1 MQPRFRCHRHGLALL
16 SWTVIASLSVTEEE
30 CYDPLEG
37 LKAEQNEEAV
47 DSMEIPPPEDLATT
61 IQFSYHTNAQMIT
74 TLKKVEERCS
84 DIATTYSIGRSM
96 EGRELLVIAF
106 SVNPG

>member
-1 MQPRFRCHRHGLALL
+1 MLFF
-16 SWTVIASLSVTEEE
+16 T
-30 CYDPLEG
+30 
-37 LKAEQNEEAV
+37 AEQNEEAV

-106 SVNPG
+106 SVNPGEHELRK